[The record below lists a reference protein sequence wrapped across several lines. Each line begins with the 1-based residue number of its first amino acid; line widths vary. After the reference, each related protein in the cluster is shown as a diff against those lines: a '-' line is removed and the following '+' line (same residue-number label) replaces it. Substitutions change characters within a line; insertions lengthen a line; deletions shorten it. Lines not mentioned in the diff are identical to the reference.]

1 MAVDAA
7 TIATTPTSAPATT
20 TGSSSKSNSSGTSG
34 ATLADNFQSFL
45 LLLTTQLQ
53 NQNPLDP
60 LDTNQFTQQLVQ
72 FTGVEQQLKT
82 NEYLEAMFTAT
93 QNSGNAQAVSY
104 VGKVVTAEG
113 SKSELVK
120 GTARWNFAVD
130 KPANIIATVRDTNGN
145 VVFTKTGSVAQGESV
160 FTWDG
165 VGDDG
170 RTKPDGSYSITIEGR
185 DGDGKLVDVATQM
198 TGEVTGIDFSGSE
211 PVLIVG
217 GAKVNLSSVLSV
229 RQKTAADETADE
241 SSV

>member
-1 MAVDAA
+1 MAV
-7 TIATTPTSAPATT
+7 SGV
-20 TGSSSKSNSSGTSG
+20 GSSSSSSSTSMTG
-34 ATLADNFQSFL
+34 ARLADNFDTFL
-45 LLLTTQLQ
+45 QILTTQLR

-72 FTGVEQQLKT
+72 FSGVEQQLKT
-82 NEYLEAMFTAT
+82 NQFLEAMMTST
-93 QNSGNAQAVSY
+93 QNANNSQAVSY
-104 VGKVVTAEG
+104 IGKIVTAEG
-113 SKSELVK
+113 SKTELVEGK
-120 GTARWNFAVD
+120 ATWHFATAKA
-130 KPANIIATVRDTNGN
+130 ASITATVRDKDGN
-145 VVFTKTGSVAQGESV
+145 VVYTKTGTVKQGESV

-165 VGDDG
+165 IGSDG
-170 RTKPDGSYSITIEGR
+170 RKKPEGSYSVTIEGR
-185 DGDGKLVDVATQM
+185 DADGKLVDVATQM